1 MSAIMLK
8 FERCAPPVEDVG
20 PQQSLTPDGASSVFP
35 VHQEH
40 EDHAED
46 GGDERHPLVV
56 ILNR

>member
-1 MSAIMLK
+1 MLK

-35 VHQEH
+35 VHEEH